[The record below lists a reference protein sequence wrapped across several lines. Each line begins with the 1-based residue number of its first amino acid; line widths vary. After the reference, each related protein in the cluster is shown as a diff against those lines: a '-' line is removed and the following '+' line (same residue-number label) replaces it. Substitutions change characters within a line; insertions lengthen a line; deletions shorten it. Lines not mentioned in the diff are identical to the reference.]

1 MKLKKTFI
9 SINVVNFDMN
19 SLGQIIPTQTLLLI
33 FTSKIKNNGF
43 TYSIF
48 KETECHLITA
58 ITLIN
63 TSAPNQNAHPKLNGI
78 SRYQIQ
84 NTYYIHKTSYTC
96 QMRKMIQYQN
106 LWFWTMAYV
115 LNRRKKTCRP
125 LYGKSNDDKNQDNQL
140 IKGNGREAERS
151 SVAIS
156 QTLLT

>member
-48 KETECHLITA
+48 KETECHLITV

-84 NTYYIHKTSYTC
+84 NTY
-96 QMRKMIQYQN
+96 
-106 LWFWTMAYV
+106 
-115 LNRRKKTCRP
+115 
-125 LYGKSNDDKNQDNQL
+125 
-140 IKGNGREAERS
+140 
-151 SVAIS
+151 
-156 QTLLT
+156 